1 MNNYGFESGL
11 KYWLIFLLAFV
22 LIGYPP
28 RPSILWGAI
37 AGIAGGYIA
46 AAWMQKEMPKRPP
59 ADSSPAASNTL
70 MGRAGRRLQEWRQG
84 QPERDRG
91 TVFGMFRRKR
101 RTLRDR
107 R

>member
-1 MNNYGFESGL
+1 MNIGFESGL

-22 LIGYPP
+22 LIGYPV
-28 RPSILWGAI
+28 RSSIVWSAI

-46 AAWMQKEMPKRPP
+46 AAWMQRSSPKRPTEEAP
-59 ADSSPAASNTL
+59 AHSDTL
-70 MGRAGRRLQEWRQG
+70 MGRAGRRLQQWRQG
-84 QPERDRG
+84 QAKEDRG
-91 TVFGMFRRKR
+91 TTFGMFRRKR